1 MRLLIVAVLALAT
14 LPAASAGGPL
24 PALDTPARDTP
35 VLNPNGD
42 QAANCPATSRYEA
55 NRRGQNL
62 RSQKLN
68 ELPMADAYRTVYRR
82 IGGCE
87 VPIIVRYGIGGR

>member
-1 MRLLIVAVLALAT
+1 MRLLSLAALAFLA
-14 LPAASAGGPL
+14 LPAASAGTPL
-24 PALDTPARDTP
+24 PARDTP
-35 VLNPNGD
+35 LLDPNSG
-42 QAANCPATSRYEA
+42 QSANCPATSRYDA
-55 NRRGQNL
+55 SRRGKAL

-68 ELPMADAYRTVYRR
+68 ELPMADAYSAVYRR

>member
-1 MRLLIVAVLALAT
+1 MRLLSLAAAALVA
-14 LPAASAGGPL
+14 LPAASAAAPF
-24 PALDTPARDTP
+24 PARDTP
-35 VLNPNGD
+35 VFDPNSE
-42 QAANCPATSRYEA
+42 QSANCPATSRYHA
-55 NRRGQNL
+55 NRRGQAL

-68 ELPMADAYRTVYRR
+68 ELPMADAYKAAYRR